1 MPEPANIDFG
11 SHVIKCVKVGGL
23 ALNGFGGYTFTQ
35 DEQVDLMDENLD
47 ARIRAYPNY
56 ATALNMT
63 TDTGF
68 EFAQHV
74 ATGDIIVVSTRRPNL
89 GMPNV

>member
-1 MPEPANIDFG
+1 MSEIDLG
-11 SHVIKCVKVGGL
+11 SHVVKCVKVGGL
-23 ALNGFGGYTFTQ
+23 TLNGFGQYAFAE

-74 ATGDIIVVSTRRPNL
+74 AAGDIVVVSTRQPNL
-89 GMPNV
+89 GM

>member
-1 MPEPANIDFG
+1 MPLPDDIDLG
-11 SHVIKCVKVGGL
+11 SHVVKCVKVGGL
-23 ALNGFGGYTFTQ
+23 TLTGFGGYAFIQ
-35 DEQVDLMDENLD
+35 DQQVDLMDENLD

-56 ATALNMT
+56 ETAVNMT

-74 ATGDIIVVSTRRPNL
+74 AAGDIVVVSTRKPDF
-89 GMPNV
+89 GV